1 MQADLH
7 VHSTASD
14 GTLAPSRLVELA
26 AAAGLDVL
34 SITDHDTVEGVGP
47 AIEAGERHGVT
58 VVPGVELSSWLDG
71 TDCHILGYFIDH
83 TSSALTERLLE
94 LRHDRLERAVQM
106 VESLSEAGYDIGLDD
121 VLQLASGGSVGRAH
135 IARALV
141 ESGAVTSVSDA
152 FDRLIGRKGPFY
164 VRKRLSTPA
173 DAVRLIKDAG
183 GVAVCAHPA
192 VGGVERLLPDL
203 IREGLGG
210 IEAFHPEHAEEDR
223 DRLASLARER
233 GLLVTGGTD
242 FHGPGGPGPALGS
255 MVPPAED
262 VARMMEAAGR

>member
-1 MQADLH
+1 M
-7 VHSTASD
+7 
-14 GTLAPSRLVELA
+14 
-26 AAAGLDVL
+26 
-34 SITDHDTVEGVGP
+34 
-47 AIEAGERHGVT
+47 
-58 VVPGVELSSWLDG
+58 
-71 TDCHILGYFIDH
+71 
-83 TSSALTERLLE
+83 
-94 LRHDRLERAVQM
+94 
-106 VESLSEAGYDIGLDD
+106 
-121 VLQLASGGSVGRAH
+121 
-135 IARALV
+135 

-192 VGGVERLLPDL
+192 VGGAGRLLPDL
-203 IREGLGG
+203 IREGLEG

-242 FHGPGGPGPALGS
+242 YHGPGGPGPALGS
-255 MVPPAED
+255 MGPPEDD
-262 VARMMEAAGR
+262 VARLMEAGDR